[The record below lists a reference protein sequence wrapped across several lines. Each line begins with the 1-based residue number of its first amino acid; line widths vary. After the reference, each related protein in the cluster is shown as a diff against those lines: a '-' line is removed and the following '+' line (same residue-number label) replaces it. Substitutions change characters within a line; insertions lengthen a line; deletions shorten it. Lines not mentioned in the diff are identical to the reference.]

1 MTPTF
6 QQSYKECEYYLDN
19 GVSIIPVRDK
29 PQTYN
34 GREYSIK
41 SAYPWKKWQSEIISK
56 SELLY
61 LMTEKY
67 DTIGYGIVCGA
78 VSGNLEVIDVDVKN
92 WAGIDAMLF
101 QDLKSFYP
109 ELFERL
115 RITQTPSKGYHIL
128 YRIADHEPE
137 GNLKFAW
144 KEGAKEAAIE
154 SRGNGGYIA
163 AASQMGYKVVKDN
176 PIPVI
181 TWEERCAIIA
191 ICKGYNQQIKVAT
204 ITHQSQQKSDYYDQN
219 PFDHFNGSP
228 AAENVLTDNGWKVKK
243 SNNNFIWFTRP
254 DAKTNGIDAS
264 FNRSKRCYYIFT
276 SSTTFEPSKGYNPIT
291 ALSLLQH
298 GGDKKKTYAWLCDNG
313 YGIIKEKKQRTL
325 AQNAARKGYVLPANV
340 SEETKQLAVSLSG
353 ELQELHPHG
362 TYWDYDEDGKMTIN
376 REKLLLVSN
385 YLGFRY
391 YKGNVVRIIGYLI
404 HKIEEREYQDVMK
417 DYIREPDNE
426 ECLKILNAIEAF
438 LESHGKYTMKRLPI
452 LTEDLIL
459 KDTEH
464 VCYKFFTNGY
474 LSIDRNNITFLEY
487 DALEMLIW
495 AEKLQSRNYNKGEG
509 GKYVE
514 FLNLAIGEEHIPH
527 TQRILGFLCHEYKDE
542 TTGYI
547 IVLTEQCRNPKDGG
561 GSGKNVF
568 CSLLKHTT
576 TYTSKP
582 GAQTKF
588 DEKFFQSWNGQRIFC
603 ISDVP
608 KNFDFSFLKEP
619 STGSFIWKKLFK
631 DEVEVSNEEAPKFI
645 VQTNFSYE
653 VTDGGLRRRIM
664 PIEFTNFFTNCGG
677 LDVHFGC
684 HFPKGWTKDDWA
696 GFDNFIAA
704 SIQKWLQSGK
714 KLTAPTLTE
723 GGWLKQFEQTYGS
736 IIFNFIEQNF
746 NHWCERVEI
755 SNDTFKSYLEAYY
768 AENNTPK
775 QYQPSTQRINAA
787 IRDYANKKKVDYK
800 HDMQKRENG
809 VVVKFRL
816 FSVEVPF

>member
-19 GVSIIPVRDK
+19 GISIIPVRDK

-34 GREYSIK
+34 GKEYPIK

-56 SELLY
+56 AELLY

-78 VSGNLEVIDVDVKN
+78 VSGNLEVIDIDVKN

-101 QDLKSFYP
+101 TDIKTFYP
-109 ELFERL
+109 EIFEKL
-115 RITQTPSKGYHIL
+115 RITQTPSKGYHIF
-128 YRIADHEPE
+128 YRISDHEPD
-137 GNLKFAW
+137 GNLKLAW
-144 KEGAKEAAIE
+144 KEGAKEAALE
-154 SRGNGGYIA
+154 TRGSGGYVV

-181 TWEERCAIIA
+181 TWEERCSLIA
-191 ICKGYNQQIKVAT
+191 ICRGYNQQIKVAA
-204 ITHQSQQKSDYYDQN
+204 ITPTTTSNDYYDQN

-228 AAENVLTDNGWKVKK
+228 AAENVLTDNGWKLKK

-276 SSTTFEPSKGYNPIT
+276 SSTNFEPSKGYNPIT
-291 ALSLLQH
+291 ALSLLQQ
-298 GGDKKKTYAWLCDNG
+298 GGDKKKTYQWLCDNG
-313 YGIIKEKKQRTL
+313 YGIIKEKKQKIL
-325 AQNAARKGYVLPANV
+325 AQNAARKGYNLPKNV
-340 SEETKQLAVSLSG
+340 SEETKQLAISLQS

-404 HKIEEREYQDVMK
+404 HKIEEREYQDVIK

-438 LESHGKYTMKRLPI
+438 LEAHGKYTMKRLPI

-459 KDTEH
+459 KDTEKT
-464 VCYKFFTNGY
+464 CFKFFLNGY
-474 LSIDRNNITFLEY
+474 LSITATTITFLEY

-495 AEKLQSRNYNKGEG
+495 AEKLHSRNYNKGEG

-514 FLNLAIGEEHIPH
+514 FLKLAIGEEHIEH

-582 GAQTKF
+582 GVQTKF

-653 VTDGGLRRRIM
+653 VSDGGLKRRIM
-664 PIEFTNFFTNCGG
+664 PIEFTNFFTNAGG

-684 HFPKGWTKDDWA
+684 HFPKGWTKEDWA
-696 GFDNFIAA
+696 GFDNFIAL
-704 SIQKWLQSGK
+704 SVQKWLQVGK

-736 IIFNFIEQNF
+736 VIFNFIEQNF
-746 NHWCERVEI
+746 ENWCERVEI

-768 AENNTPK
+768 AENNIPK

-787 IRDYANKKKVDYK
+787 IRDYADKKKVDYK
-800 HDMQKRENG
+800 HDIIKTINR
-809 VVVKFRL
+809 VSVKMRI
-816 FSVEVPF
+816 FSIEIPF